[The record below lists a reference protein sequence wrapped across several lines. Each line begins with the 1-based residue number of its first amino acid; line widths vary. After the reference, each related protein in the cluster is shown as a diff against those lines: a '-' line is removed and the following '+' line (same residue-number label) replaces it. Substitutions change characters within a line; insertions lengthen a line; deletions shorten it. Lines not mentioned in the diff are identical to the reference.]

1 MKKVTAIAICDSG
14 PLMAL
19 AKLGVLSK
27 VFSIYPALTI
37 SETVYHEAII
47 SGLAIGARDA
57 SEINNFYQR
66 RKVVIFP
73 SDEIKEVSLD
83 MSSKLH
89 QGEIETIR
97 IALQL
102 SADYIFI
109 DDFDARQAAEENF
122 QKISANAT
130 IKGTLGILVELYQ
143 KKFISSSQLKEY
155 LEEIKRRRDIWISSR
170 LCQKLI
176 EALDAGV
183 L

>member
-1 MKKVTAIAICDSG
+1 MKEATAVCDAG

-27 VFSIYPALTI
+27 VFSVYPLLTI
-37 SETVYHEAII
+37 SETVYREAVV

-57 SEINNFYQR
+57 AEIDNFCQS
-66 RKVVIFP
+66 KQIVIFP
-73 SDEIKEVSLD
+73 SNEIKEVSLD
-83 MSSKLH
+83 MSSELH
-89 QGEIETIR
+89 QGELETIR
-97 IALQL
+97 IALLL
-102 SADYIFI
+102 SADYVFI
-109 DDFDARQAAEENF
+109 DDFDARQVAEGNF
-122 QKISANAT
+122 RKMSADTT

-143 KKFISSSQLKEY
+143 KKLISKSQLKEY
-155 LEEIKRRRDIWISSR
+155 LEEIKRRKDIWISSK

>member
-1 MKKVTAIAICDSG
+1 MAKMTAVSDSG

-27 VFSIYPALTI
+27 VFLAYPTLTI
-37 SETVYHEAII
+37 SETVYHEVVT
-47 SGLAIGARDA
+47 SGSAIGAKDA
-57 SEINNFYQR
+57 AEVDKFCRSKQI
-66 RKVVIFP
+66 VIFP
-73 SDEIKEVSLD
+73 LTEIKEVSLD
-83 MSSKLH
+83 MLSELH
-89 QGEIETIR
+89 QGELETIK

-102 SADYIFI
+102 SAEYVFI
-109 DDFDARQAAEENF
+109 DDFDARQVAEENL
-122 QKISANAT
+122 QKMSAATT

-143 KKFISSSQLKEY
+143 KKLISKSQLKEY

-176 EALDAGV
+176 EALETGF